1 MKVTADILKDYVFGE
16 LDAAGRRE
24 VEAAV
29 AADAGL
35 REELARLQVTQS
47 AMFALREEELPRR
60 IAFVSDKVF
69 EPKWWQVWLNSG
81 PRMAFASA
89 ALLAGAIVFHGA
101 AAGPAPVAAPVVQT
115 AAFDEKQFEQ
125 RVRDEVARVLPA
137 ALEAAEQR
145 HRTQLATV
153 LKEAEGKYQR
163 LRQDDVMA
171 MEASYSLFREKQA
184 AMLVSLAQSGAGGA
198 Q

>member
-1 MKVTADILKDYVFGE
+1 MNIDLKDYVFGE
-16 LDAAGRRE
+16 LDAAGRRA
-24 VEAAV
+24 VEAAC
-29 AADAGL
+29 AADPAL

-47 AMFALREEELPRR
+47 ALFSLREEELPRR

-89 ALLAGAIVFHGA
+89 ALLAAAIVFHGTV
-101 AAGPAPVAAPVVQT
+101 PVSAPVAPVVAGMDQ
-115 AAFDEKQFEQ
+115 AAFEKRIAE
-125 RVRDEVARVLPA
+125 EVTRVLPV
-137 ALEAAEQR
+137 ALAQAEQR
-145 HRTQLATV
+145 HRTQLASAI
-153 LKEAEGKYQR
+153 KEAEGKYQK
-163 LRQDDVMA
+163 LRQEDQMN

-184 AMLVSLAQSGAGGA
+184 AMMVSYAQNSGGGG

>member
-1 MKVTADILKDYVFGE
+1 MNIDLKDYVFGE
-16 LDAAGRRE
+16 LSAAERRE
-24 VEAAV
+24 VEAAC
-29 AADAGL
+29 AADPAL

-47 AMFALREEELPRR
+47 ALFSLRDEELPRR

-89 ALLAGAIVFHGA
+89 ALLAAAIVFHGTAVPQTA
-101 AAGPAPVAAPVVQT
+101 APSAPVAASMDQ
-115 AAFDEKQFEQ
+115 AAFEKRIAE
-125 RVRDEVARVLPA
+125 EVTRVLPV
-137 ALEAAEQR
+137 ALEKAEQR
-145 HRTQLATV
+145 HRTQLASAIQ
-153 LKEAEGKYQR
+153 EAEGKYQK
-163 LRQDDVMA
+163 LRQEDQMN

-184 AMLVSLAQSGAGGA
+184 AMMVSYAQNSGGGA

>member
-1 MKVTADILKDYVFGE
+1 MNIDLKDYVFGE
-16 LDAAGRRE
+16 LSAAERRT
-24 VEAAV
+24 VEAAC
-29 AADAGL
+29 AADPAL

-47 AMFALREEELPRR
+47 ALFSLREEELPRR

-89 ALLAGAIVFHGA
+89 ALLAAAIVFHGSVPQTA
-101 AAGPAPVAAPVVQT
+101 VPSAPVAASMDQ
-115 AAFDEKQFEQ
+115 AAFEKRIAE
-125 RVRDEVARVLPA
+125 EVTRVLPV
-137 ALEAAEQR
+137 ALEKAEQR
-145 HRTQLATV
+145 HRTQLASAI
-153 LKEAEGKYQR
+153 KEAEGKYQK
-163 LRQDDVMA
+163 LRQEDQMN

-184 AMLVSLAQSGAGGA
+184 AMMVSYAQNSGGGG

>member
-1 MKVTADILKDYVFGE
+1 MNIDLKDYVFGE
-16 LDAAGRRE
+16 LSAAERRT
-24 VEAAV
+24 VEAAC
-29 AADAGL
+29 AADPAL

-47 AMFALREEELPRR
+47 ALFSLREEELPRR

-89 ALLAGAIVFHGA
+89 ALLAAAIVFHGT
-101 AAGPAPVAAPVVQT
+101 AGPSAAPSAPVATSMDQ
-115 AAFDEKQFEQ
+115 AAFEKRIAE
-125 RVRDEVARVLPA
+125 EVTRVLPV
-137 ALEAAEQR
+137 ALEKAEQR
-145 HRTQLATV
+145 HRTQLASAI
-153 LKEAEGKYQR
+153 KEAEGKYQK
-163 LRQDDVMA
+163 LRQEDQMN

-184 AMLVSLAQSGAGGA
+184 AMMVSYAQNSGGGG

>member
-1 MKVTADILKDYVFGE
+1 MNVTPEVLKDYVFGE
-16 LDAAGRRE
+16 LDAAGRRA

-29 AADAGL
+29 AADAAL
-35 REELARLQVTQS
+35 REELARLQLTQS
-47 AMFALREEELPRR
+47 ALFSLRDEELPRR

-81 PRMAFASA
+81 PRLGFASA

-101 AAGPAPVAAPVVQT
+101 VHPRPVMAPVASLDQA
-115 AAFDEKQFEQ
+115 KFEQ
-125 RVRDEVARVLPA
+125 RIAEEVARALPA
-137 ALEAAEQR
+137 ALQKAEQQ
-145 HRTQLATV
+145 HRTQLASA

-163 LRQDDVMA
+163 MRQDDQMA

-184 AMLVSLAQSGAGGA
+184 AMLVSYAQSNAGGA

>member
-1 MKVTADILKDYVFGE
+1 MTISQDTLKDYVFGE
-16 LDAAGRRE
+16 LNAAERRA
-24 VEAAV
+24 VEAAC
-29 AADAGL
+29 AADPAL

-47 AMFALREEELPRR
+47 ALFSLREEELPRR

-81 PRMAFASA
+81 PRLGFASA

-101 AAGPAPVAAPVVQT
+101 VQPAPVAAPV
-115 AAFDEKQFEQ
+115 AGFDQARFEKRIAE
-125 RVRDEVARVLPA
+125 EVSRALPV
-137 ALEAAEQR
+137 ALEQAERR
-145 HRTQLATV
+145 HRMQLAAAI
-153 LKEAEGKYQR
+153 KEAEGKYSR
-163 LRQDDVMA
+163 LRQEDQMN

-184 AMLVSLAQSGAGGA
+184 AMLVSLAQSSGGGV

>member
-1 MKVTADILKDYVFGE
+1 MTISQETLKDYVFGE
-16 LDAAGRRE
+16 LNAAERRA
-24 VEAAV
+24 VEAAC
-29 AADAGL
+29 AADPAL

-47 AMFALREEELPRR
+47 ALFSVREEELPRR

-81 PRMAFASA
+81 PRLGFASA

-101 AAGPAPVAAPVVQT
+101 VQPAPVAAPV
-115 AAFDEKQFEQ
+115 AGFDQARFEKRIAE
-125 RVRDEVARVLPA
+125 EVSRALPV
-137 ALEAAEQR
+137 ALEQAERR
-145 HRTQLATV
+145 HRMQLASAI
-153 LKEAEGKYQR
+153 KEAEGKYSR
-163 LRQDDVMA
+163 LRQEDQMN

-184 AMLVSLAQSGAGGA
+184 AMLVSLAQSSGGGV

>member
-1 MKVTADILKDYVFGE
+1 MNIDLKDYVFGE
-16 LDAAGRRE
+16 LSAAERRE
-24 VEAAV
+24 VEAAC
-29 AADAGL
+29 AADPAL

-47 AMFALREEELPRR
+47 ALFSLRDEELPRR

-89 ALLAGAIVFHGA
+89 ALLAAAIVFHGTA
-101 AAGPAPVAAPVVQT
+101 VPQTAPAAPVTAGMDQ
-115 AAFDEKQFEQ
+115 AAFEKRIQE
-125 RVRDEVARVLPA
+125 EVTRVLPA
-137 ALEAAEQR
+137 ALEKAEQR
-145 HRTQLATV
+145 HRTQLASAI
-153 LKEAEGKYQR
+153 KEAEGKYQR
-163 LRQDDVMA
+163 LRQEDQMN

-184 AMLVSLAQSGAGGA
+184 AMMVSYAQNSGGGA

>member
-35 REELARLQVTQS
+35 REELGRLQVTQS

-101 AAGPAPVAAPVVQT
+101 AAGPVPVAAPVVQT
-115 AAFDEKQFEQ
+115 AAFVEKQFEQ

-184 AMLVSLAQSGAGGA
+184 AMLVSRAQSGAGGA

>member
-1 MKVTADILKDYVFGE
+1 MNIDLRDYVFGE
-16 LDAAGRRE
+16 LSAAERRE
-24 VEAAV
+24 VEAAC
-29 AADAGL
+29 AADPAL

-47 AMFALREEELPRR
+47 ALFSLREEELPRR

-89 ALLAGAIVFHGA
+89 ALLAAAIVFHGSVPQA
-101 AAGPAPVAAPVVQT
+101 AAPSAPVAMDQ
-115 AAFDEKQFEQ
+115 AAFEKRISE
-125 RVRDEVARVLPA
+125 EVTRVLPA
-137 ALEAAEQR
+137 ALAQAEQR
-145 HRTQLATV
+145 HRTQLASAIQ
-153 LKEAEGKYQR
+153 EAEGKYQK
-163 LRQDDVMA
+163 LRQEDQMN

-184 AMLVSLAQSGAGGA
+184 AMMVSYAQSSGGGA